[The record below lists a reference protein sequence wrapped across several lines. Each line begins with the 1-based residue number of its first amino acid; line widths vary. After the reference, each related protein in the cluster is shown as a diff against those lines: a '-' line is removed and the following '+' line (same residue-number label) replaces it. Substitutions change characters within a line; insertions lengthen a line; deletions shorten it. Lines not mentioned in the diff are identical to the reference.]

1 MLPLALN
8 TYVHLVFIIVV
19 ISCITIELITLK
31 PTMSYKTVN
40 WLSKVDGFY
49 GFAAIIVVTT
59 GILNWLQFGK
69 GAAYYNNNSLFILKF
84 SLFVLVGLL
93 SIYPTVMILR
103 LKKRNKHEQP
113 EAIEMSGYATVRKVI
128 ILELIIMLFIPLL
141 AELMANGIDF

>member
-1 MLPLALN
+1 MLPLALK

-19 ISCITIELITLK
+19 ISCITIELMTLK

-40 WLSKVDGFY
+40 WLSRVDGFY

-84 SLFVLVGLL
+84 FLFVLVGLL

-103 LKKRNKHEQP
+103 LKKRNKDKQP
-113 EAIEMSGYATVRKVI
+113 EAIEMTGYASVRKVI
-128 ILELIIMLFIPLL
+128 VVELIIMLFIPLL
-141 AELMANGIDF
+141 AELMANGIDI